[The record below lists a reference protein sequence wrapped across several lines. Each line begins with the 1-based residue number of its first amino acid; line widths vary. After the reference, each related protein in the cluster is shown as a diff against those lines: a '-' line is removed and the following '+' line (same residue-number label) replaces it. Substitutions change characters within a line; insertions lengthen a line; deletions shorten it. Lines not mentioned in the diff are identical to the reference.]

1 MLSTDIPKITISLI
15 GYEDGILLDKQVHA
29 SINIC
34 TGEVADAV
42 SPCRLPFGPQLVHR
56 STSSAMWPGCVC
68 VFVLFLNPP
77 ALASKAAIQK
87 AELRLEG

>member
-1 MLSTDIPKITISLI
+1 MLSTDIPKITIRLI

-42 SPCRLPFGPQLVHR
+42 SPCRLPFGRWRARLPYR
-56 STSSAMWPGCVC
+56 KPSSV
-68 VFVLFLNPP
+68 
-77 ALASKAAIQK
+77 SKASPKQDNGIRADPIDSKVQLS
-87 AELRLEG
+87 E